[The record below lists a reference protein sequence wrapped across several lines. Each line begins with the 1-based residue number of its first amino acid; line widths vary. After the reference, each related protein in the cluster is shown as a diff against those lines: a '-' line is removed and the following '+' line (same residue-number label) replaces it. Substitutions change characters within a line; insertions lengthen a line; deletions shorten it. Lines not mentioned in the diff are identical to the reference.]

1 MEASWANSWMERLL
15 EEGDQGGHHGWARQD
30 FEQDCKES
38 S

>member
-1 MEASWANSWMERLL
+1 MEGLL